1 MKTTEIGN
9 LKLTATCIIVAMLAL
24 TCLFYSC
31 KKAESKNPN
40 IIFFFVD
47 DMGWQDTSVP
57 FYRDTTEL
65 NKRYHTPNMEK
76 LAEQGIKFTQA
87 YACPLCTPSRV
98 SLMTGLNAARH
109 RVTNWTLSQ
118 DVSPDPENPKVQP
131 PAWNVNGLS
140 PVPGAR
146 RTVHA
151 VTLPMLLGKAGYKTI
166 HVGKAHFGAT
176 EMPGEDP
183 VNLGFDVNIA
193 GGAMGGPG
201 SYYGINNFS
210 AAFRS
215 TDRRWDVPGLEAY
228 HGKDIYLNEVLTI
241 EAKKELD
248 KAIADGRPF
257 YLYMSQYAI
266 HAPWEKDERF
276 YQKYID
282 AGLNEFN
289 ASYASMLESMDK
301 SLGDLM
307 DYLSMAGI
315 ENNTIIVFMSDNG
328 QPSQAT
334 RNLPLR
340 GHKITPYEGG
350 IRVPMIVKWPGV
362 AKPGTICDSYTII
375 EDIFPTFLE
384 MAGVKEY
391 QQIGGKIDGVS
402 FVPLIR
408 QETGYPEERAIFWHF
423 PHTYG
428 YLPYSVVRKGDWK
441 LIYNHAGKKL
451 ELYNIREDIS
461 EENDLSEVNPEKLR
475 EQADI
480 LTGHLRES
488 GALMPTDRETGKE
501 FEYPAGIAY

>member
-1 MKTTEIGN
+1 MKTKDFRKK
-9 LKLTATCIIVAMLAL
+9 KLLSGWIIAVILVL
-24 TCLFYSC
+24 PCLSYSC
-31 KKAESKNPN
+31 KSPESRKPN
-40 IIFFFVD
+40 IIFFFID

-57 FYRDTTEL
+57 FYKDTTDL
-65 NKRYHTPNMEK
+65 NRRYRTPNMEK
-76 LAEQGIKFTQA
+76 LAGQGIKFTQA
-87 YACPLCTPSRV
+87 YACPLCSPSRV

-109 RVTNWTLSQ
+109 RVTNWTLRK
-118 DVSPDPENPKVQP
+118 DVSPDWDNPQVQP

-140 PVPGAR
+140 PVPGVE

-151 VTLPMLLGKAGYKTI
+151 ITLPMLLRKAGYKTI
-166 HVGKAHFGAT
+166 HVGKAHFGANGT
-176 EMPGEDP
+176 SGEDP
-183 VNLGFDVNIA
+183 LNLGFDVNI
-193 GGAMGGPG
+193 GGHAAGGPG
-201 SYYGINNFS
+201 SYYGKNNFS
-210 AAFRS
+210 AAFRNG
-215 TDRRWDVPGLEAY
+215 DLIWDIPGLEAY

-241 EAKKELD
+241 EARKAMD
-248 KAIADGRPF
+248 QAIADGMPF
-257 YLYMSQYAI
+257 YLYMSHYAI

-276 YQKYID
+276 YQKYVD
-282 AGLNEFN
+282 AGLSEFD

-301 SLGDLM
+301 SMGDLM
-307 DYLSMAGI
+307 DYLSGQGI
-315 ENNTIIVFMSDNG
+315 EGNTIVVFMSDNG
-328 QPSQAT
+328 QPSTAA

-362 AKPGTICDSYTII
+362 AKPGTSCDTYMII

-451 ELYNIREDIS
+451 ELYNICEDIG
-461 EENDLSEVNPEKLR
+461 EQKDLSEVNPEKLR
-475 EQADI
+475 EMAEV
-480 LTGHLRES
+480 LTGHLREC

-501 FEYPAGIAY
+501 FVYPSDIAF